1 MAPPEMDA
9 DTGMHLLAETL
20 LTAAKISAPILI
32 GTLAVGLLIS
42 VFQVVTQIQEMTL
55 TFIPKLVLVVGMFL
69 VLGSWMMSVVVE
81 FATRVIGMAGGLG
94 GP

>member
-1 MAPPEMDA
+1 MDA

-32 GTLAVGLLIS
+32 GTLAIGLLIS

-69 VLGSWMMSVVVE
+69 VLGSWMMSTVVE
-81 FATRVIGMAGGLG
+81 FARHLIMMAGGLG
-94 GP
+94 GT